1 MRTPET
7 KQARELLDALANTS
21 GLIEPKLVVSE
32 TTQVAIPAQ
41 VLEHFMEVL
50 HHLANGN
57 VVIIT
62 PENALLT
69 TGEAARIL
77 GCSRPHVVKLIKQG
91 ELNTTM
97 VGSHYRVSMSDL
109 KEYKSRAF
117 ERQREALRQLTAESQ
132 ELFGDD

>member
-1 MRTPET
+1 
-7 KQARELLDALANTS
+7 
-21 GLIEPKLVVSE
+21 
-32 TTQVAIPAQ
+32 
-41 VLEHFMEVL
+41 MEVL